1 MLKRLEV
8 VGFKSFAKK
17 TALDFGASTTAIVG
31 PNGSG
36 KSNIAEAFRFAL
48 GEQSM
53 KSMRGKRA
61 EDLIWGGSH
70 SMPRASRAGVVIA
83 FDNAPRAGKRPFNI
97 DFDEVAIERVVHRDG
112 VSEYSINSSR
122 VRLRDVQ
129 ELLAGANI
137 GQTEHHIIS
146 QGEADRV
153 LLASPRER
161 RALLEDALGLRIYEF
176 KKREAAGK
184 LLKTEENIMQV
195 NALRRELAPHLRF
208 LARQVEKLERADG
221 LRRELVV
228 LAQSY
233 FATEDAYLA
242 AEAESVRR
250 AKAAAATRL
259 ATTSEELALI
269 EEGAATDDEAS
280 RRLGVLREA
289 ERELERVR
297 DERAA
302 LARELGRVEGSLA
315 SAKER
320 SGRVAREP
328 YAKVPREEFSAL
340 VEEVERA
347 AGVQGAEGVE
357 ALRAALESIRT
368 TIRAFISR
376 FVAPRDDLLA
386 EEEQA
391 VNVLTERQ
399 QSLAKRDETLA
410 KETEAADSAL
420 KRARE
425 ALTAQ
430 SEASREERRRI
441 LNLAE
446 VKAQLEAEVVCAEG
460 RERELAVMAE
470 VLDRTKAEAVAS
482 AGREAV
488 SYEPLAVP
496 GTDNRKEQEER
507 RHSLERLV
515 IRLEEAGGTG
525 EEIRGEHKEV
535 AEREAF
541 LAREL
546 EDLAKSAEGL
556 QALIKNLDDE
566 LAKHFS
572 EGLASVN
579 ASFNEYFS
587 LMFGGGF
594 ARLVLE
600 EPEALDESSFAE
612 ATEDSEDSRGEKQ
625 RPGIDIAVNLP
636 RKKVR
641 SLMQLSGGE
650 RALTSIALIFAMSQ
664 VNPPPFLILDE
675 TDAALDEANSRR
687 YGDMIEN
694 LAKHSQLI
702 VITHNRETMSRAS
715 ILYGV
720 TMGGDGVSKLL
731 SVKFEEAVAV
741 AK

>member
-17 TALDFGASTTAIVG
+17 TALEFGASTTAIVG

-250 AKAAAATRL
+250 ARLPTR
-259 ATTSEELALI
+259 
-269 EEGAATDDEAS
+269 
-280 RRLGVLREA
+280 RR
-289 ERELERVR
+289 
-297 DERAA
+297 
-302 LARELGRVEGSLA
+302 
-315 SAKER
+315 
-320 SGRVAREP
+320 
-328 YAKVPREEFSAL
+328 
-340 VEEVERA
+340 
-347 AGVQGAEGVE
+347 
-357 ALRAALESIRT
+357 
-368 TIRAFISR
+368 
-376 FVAPRDDLLA
+376 
-386 EEEQA
+386 
-391 VNVLTERQ
+391 
-399 QSLAKRDETLA
+399 
-410 KETEAADSAL
+410 AADSASCA
-420 KRARE
+420 KRSVSSSACATSAPRSR
-425 ALTAQ
+425 ASLA
-430 SEASREERRRI
+430 ASR
-441 LNLAE
+441 
-446 VKAQLEAEVVCAEG
+446 
-460 RERELAVMAE
+460 
-470 VLDRTKAEAVAS
+470 
-482 AGREAV
+482 
-488 SYEPLAVP
+488 
-496 GTDNRKEQEER
+496 
-507 RHSLERLV
+507 
-515 IRLEEAGGTG
+515 
-525 EEIRGEHKEV
+525 
-535 AEREAF
+535 
-541 LAREL
+541 
-546 EDLAKSAEGL
+546 
-556 QALIKNLDDE
+556 
-566 LAKHFS
+566 
-572 EGLASVN
+572 
-579 ASFNEYFS
+579 
-587 LMFGGGF
+587 
-594 ARLVLE
+594 
-600 EPEALDESSFAE
+600 
-612 ATEDSEDSRGEKQ
+612 
-625 RPGIDIAVNLP
+625 
-636 RKKVR
+636 VR
-641 SLMQLSGGE
+641 SLLQKS
-650 RALTSIALIFAMSQ
+650 A
-664 VNPPPFLILDE
+664 V
-675 TDAALDEANSRR
+675 AA
-687 YGDMIEN
+687 
-694 LAKHSQLI
+694 
-702 VITHNRETMSRAS
+702 SRAS
-715 ILYGV
+715 PTPRCRARSSRRLSRRSSALPVCRAPRVLRRSAPPLRASVRRYAPLSP
-720 TMGGDGVSKLL
+720 VSSRPATISWPKR
-731 SVKFEEAVAV
+731 SRR
-741 AK
+741 